1 MVEVDDDDRKETD
14 DLVQERPSDGCR
26 KVHCHL
32 PDDLIFKRGQFS
44 IESGSWDDDCPMN
57 CRDIG

>member
-14 DLVQERPSDGCR
+14 DLVQERPSDG
-26 KVHCHL
+26 CHL